1 MGMARA
7 DISRLWDCE
16 KVWDSGMSEKKPIE
30 EVEGLRSRKA
40 KLERV
45 SRDTTKR
52 RKTEE
57 TLQRSKDL
65 YQAVMENTYF
75 GFTLINLNYKIVMA
89 NSMVGRY
96 FHKPAS
102 ELIGRECFREFEK
115 RESVCPHCPGK
126 RVIATGQPAEVET
139 EGVRDDG
146 SRISVRIQAFPT
158 IGLDGNVTGFIE
170 LIEDIT
176 KREQAEEALRES
188 EERFRQVAENTQEW
202 IWEVDTN
209 GLYTY
214 ASPLAEKIL
223 GYKLEEIVG
232 KKHFYDLFHPEDRE
246 RLKKEAF
253 EAFAKKESFREFI
266 NCNVHKDG
274 QTIWLSTSGVPILD
288 DKGNLLGYRG
298 ADANITQRKK
308 AEKKLLDY
316 QAQLKSLASELTLTE
331 ERERRRIAA
340 DLHDQISQSLVISKI
355 KLDTLR
361 SSAPSD
367 DLVKELN
374 EISDSLYQTLQDIRS
389 LTFDLSFPI
398 LYELGFEAAAAAW
411 LVEQIQEKYG
421 IKSEFEDDEQPKLLD
436 DDVRVLLFR
445 DVRELLVNVVRHAN
459 AKKVKVSI
467 RKVGSEIHVS
477 VEDDGVGFDV
487 AKVVSASAKTGGFGL
502 FSIRER
508 LEELGGHLEIDS
520 EPGHGT
526 RVTLM
531 APLKRRNVEGRQ
543 K

>member
-1 MGMARA
+1 MWG
-7 DISRLWDCE
+7 CE
-16 KVWDSGMSEKKPIE
+16 KMRNSETNGKKPIE
-30 EVEGLRSRKA
+30 EVEGSRPRKA
-40 KLERV
+40 KLKRV
-45 SRDTTKR
+45 GRDTTKH

-57 TLQRSKDL
+57 TLQRPKDL
-65 YQAVMENTYF
+65 YRAVMENTHF
-75 GFTLINLNYKIVMA
+75 GFTLVDLNYRIVMA

-126 RVIATGQPAEVET
+126 RAIATGQPAEVET

-146 SRISVRIQAFPT
+146 SRISVRIQTFPT

-170 LIEDIT
+170 LIEDIAER
-176 KREQAEEALRES
+176 KKAEQALQKS
-188 EERFRQVAENTQEW
+188 EERYRM
-202 IWEVDTN
+202 
-209 GLYTY
+209 
-214 ASPLAEKIL
+214 LAEKMNDGMGVIDEAGRYIYINDKYSEIL
-223 GYKLEEIVG
+223 GYSRDEVIG
-232 KKHFYDLFHPEDRE
+232 KHWSNFFDENAQKVINEQLFE
-246 RLKKEAF
+246 RRKG
-253 EAFAKKESFREFI
+253 FAEPYEFMSTRKNGQKVFLRISPQAIFDADGKFKGSF
-266 NCNVHKDG
+266 
-274 QTIWLSTSGVPILD
+274 GVLT
-288 DKGNLLGYRG
+288 
-298 ADANITQRKK
+298 NITERKQ

-316 QAQLKSLASELTLTE
+316 QAQLKSLASELTLAE

-355 KLDTLR
+355 RLDTLR
-361 SSAPSD
+361 LFVSSE

-374 EISDSLYQTLQDIRS
+374 EISDALYQTIQDIRS

-398 LYELGFEAAAAAW
+398 LYELGFEAAAAEW
-411 LVEQIQEKYG
+411 LAEQIQEKYG
-421 IKSEFEDDEQPKLLD
+421 IASEFEDDEQPKLLD

-445 DVRELLVNVVRHAN
+445 NMRELLINVVKHAN
-459 AKKVKVSI
+459 AEKVKVSV
-467 RKVGSEIHVS
+467 RRAGNQIHVS

-487 AKVVSASAKTGGFGL
+487 AKVMSTSAKAGGFGF

-520 EPGHGT
+520 KPGYGT
-526 RVTLM
+526 KVTLM
-531 APLKRRNVEGRQ
+531 APLKGQNTKGRQ